1 MPARG
6 FADHTGCTTRIDS
19 SHRFHETLMH
29 HAQHTFQV
37 RQFITEAFVD
47 LGARPESP
55 VRETILIRN
64 AQYCGRRFDRDG
76 FQAIWFV
83 EEGEVK
89 FYGPDG
95 LLLRVSSPSA
105 GLTLATHEQPQ
116 AA

>member
-1 MPARG
+1 
-6 FADHTGCTTRIDS
+6 
-19 SHRFHETLMH
+19 MH
-29 HAQHTFQV
+29 HAQHTFQI
-37 RQFITEAFVD
+37 RQFIAEAFLD
-47 LGARPESP
+47 LGARPESA

-83 EEGEVK
+83 EEDEVK

-95 LLLRVSSPSA
+95 LLLRVSSPGTRSS
-105 GLTLATHEQPQ
+105 LAASEQPQ